1 MPQAQNCID
10 EIQKEATNY
19 NRIYVSS
26 VHKDLSEDDIVSVFS
41 AFGTIRSSTVPVAF
55 FISVSRIHDIFG
67 VDPNPRIHASD

>member
-41 AFGTIRSSTVPVAF
+41 AFGTIRSDTVTF
-55 FISVSRIHDIFG
+55 FLSVLRIHGIFG
-67 VDPNPRIHASD
+67 VDPDSRIHASD